1 LPDDARCDGWVEVE
15 LAPSQ
20 RASSGKGL
28 RTAFLASSKATGRS
42 VVRTQGDTDAERQWA
57 DQ

>member
-1 LPDDARCDGWVEVE
+1 MLGGRDGWAEVE

-20 RASSGKGL
+20 RSSSGKGL

-57 DQ
+57 EQ